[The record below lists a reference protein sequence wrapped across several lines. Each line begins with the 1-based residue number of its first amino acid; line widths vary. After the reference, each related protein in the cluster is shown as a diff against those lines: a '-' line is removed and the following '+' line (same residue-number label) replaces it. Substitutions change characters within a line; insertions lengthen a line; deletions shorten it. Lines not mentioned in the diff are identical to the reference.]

1 LEGPRPVRRDELDDL
16 ADLLC
21 QVFGFHEYYSRDRIR
36 TGIRRPVHVRGSR
49 VIAEDGRLVSHI
61 LTVYDDISIYGARIK
76 VASIGGVSTHPEYR
90 GRGFAGA
97 ILHHSLDEMIAAGAK
112 ILIVSGD
119 RSLYRRHHC
128 VPAGHVF
135 EAEVPSKLLPRDPG
149 RLTVRQVTSD
159 DWPSLAP
166 LYQAEPVRFLRS
178 ADFLQEVCFWWDC
191 TFPDIWL
198 IESEGQPLAYLSL
211 RPHPQR
217 EGKER
222 SRRVFEYAGSRS
234 AMLDALP
241 ALCRAAGLDQIQF
254 RLLGWDRELT
264 YRVAKFGAT
273 TRPSRISGTLR
284 LLDLPG
290 LMRRL
295 RPYLAARL
303 PRVDLRRLSFSQ
315 HGDTCTFAFGE
326 EQLQLDL
333 SHAAPLV
340 LGGADAPQV
349 PGDLGRVLSAI
360 FPLPLP
366 LPGFNYV

>member
-1 LEGPRPVRRDELDDL
+1 MV
-16 ADLLC
+16 
-21 QVFGFHEYYSRDRIR
+21 
-36 TGIRRPVHVRGSR
+36 
-49 VIAEDGRLVSHI
+49 
-61 LTVYDDISIYGARIK
+61 
-76 VASIGGVSTHPEYR
+76 
-90 GRGFAGA
+90 
-97 ILHHSLDEMIAAGAK
+97 AAGAK

-128 VPAGHVF
+128 VPAGHAF
-135 EAEVPSKLLPRDPG
+135 EVDVPSSLLPPDSG
-149 RLTVRQVTSD
+149 RLAVRRVASD

-178 ADFLQEVCFWWDC
+178 ADFLRNVCFWWDC

-198 IESEGQPLAYLSL
+198 IESEGRPLAYLALTRHS
-211 RPHPQR
+211 QR
-217 EGKER
+217 EGRER
-222 SRRVFEYAGSRS
+222 SRRVSECAGSR
-234 AMLDALP
+234 AALLDALP
-241 ALCRAAGLDQIQF
+241 ALCRAADLDQVQF
-254 RLLGWDRELT
+254 RLLGWDRELA
-264 YRVAKFGAT
+264 YHLGKLGAAPH
-273 TRPSRISGTLR
+273 PSRISGTLR

-303 PRVDLRRLSFSQ
+303 PRADLRRLSFAQ
-315 HGDTCTFAFGE
+315 QGDACTFALGE
-326 EQLQLDL
+326 ERLQLDL